1 LLEADGDV
9 RDDLA
14 AGYERWL
21 KLFHDGLAAMRHR
34 GDLNDDAD
42 PRHLAVALLA
52 AHQGGTLLTYATGSV
67 ELFSAIVNAA
77 LDYAGSFRTPA
88 KKRTS
93 RSVARPKN
101 KP

>member
-9 RDDLA
+9 LDDLA

-34 GDLNDDAD
+34 GDLADDAD

-52 AHQGGTLLTYATGSV
+52 AHQGGTLLTYATRSA
-67 ELFSAIVNAA
+67 EPFSATVNAA
-77 LDYAGSFRTPA
+77 LDYVGSFRTPA

-93 RSVARPKN
+93 RSVLRPKN